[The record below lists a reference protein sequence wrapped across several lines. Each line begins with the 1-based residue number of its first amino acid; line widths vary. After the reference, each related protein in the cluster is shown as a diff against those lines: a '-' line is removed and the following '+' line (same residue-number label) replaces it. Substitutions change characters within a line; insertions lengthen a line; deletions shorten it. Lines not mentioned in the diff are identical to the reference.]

1 MDNKEIYERL
11 QEGKGIRWGGAFF
24 NPDDMHKRM
33 LERIITLEAIR
44 EEEVKAVSG
53 SLGSMLGITIGDRDG
68 TGWLY
73 ADTPIGPIGN
83 YVTMVS
89 LLSAI
94 VFAYQQQLRRCRE
107 ATNDQPS

>member
-1 MDNKEIYERL
+1 MDNQEIYRRL
-11 QEGKGIRWGGAFF
+11 EEGKGIEWGGIFF
-24 NPDDMHKRM
+24 NPDDMHKKM

-44 EEEVKAVSG
+44 AKEVEAVSG
-53 SLGSMLGITIGDRDG
+53 SLGAQLGITIGDRDG

-94 VFAYQQQLRRCRE
+94 IFAYQQKLRICE
-107 ATNDQPS
+107 EGIGE

>member
-1 MDNKEIYERL
+1 MNNQEIYERL
-11 QEGKGIRWGGAFF
+11 QDGRGVEWGGAWF
-24 NPDDMHKRM
+24 NPDNMHKRM

-44 EEEVKAVSG
+44 AKEIEVVSG
-53 SLGSMLGITIGDRDG
+53 SLGAELGITIGDRDN

-94 VFAYQQQLRRCRE
+94 IFAYQQQLKRCQEDRR
-107 ATNDQPS
+107 